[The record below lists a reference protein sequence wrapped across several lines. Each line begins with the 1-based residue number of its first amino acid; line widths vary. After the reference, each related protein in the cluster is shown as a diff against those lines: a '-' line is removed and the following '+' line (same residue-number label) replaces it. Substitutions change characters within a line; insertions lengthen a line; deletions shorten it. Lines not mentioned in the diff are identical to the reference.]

1 MSTPA
6 PPVDGPRSDL
16 RPGWR
21 IGRPSTQVVLSIAV
35 AMLIVMG
42 GVGTVT
48 WLQGHAGN
56 SDESVPVGAEL
67 TADAHWVG
75 TLGRESLA
83 RPDARSAVLAEHA
96 RVEVDYS
103 AVLADLSRVHVRQ
116 GEIQRLRRDF
126 VVFDQLTDRVIS
138 LTTEQP
144 VASRLMAR

>member
-6 PPVDGPRSDL
+6 PPVAGPRSDL
-16 RPGWR
+16 RPGRR

-48 WLQGHAGN
+48 WLQVHAGH
-56 SDESVPVGAEL
+56 SDEALHLVAEL
-67 TADAHWVG
+67 TADAHWVD
-75 TLGRESLA
+75 TLGWESLA
-83 RPDARSAVLAEHA
+83 RPDAREAVLAEHA

-116 GEIQRLRRDF
+116 GEI
-126 VVFDQLTDRVIS
+126 
-138 LTTEQP
+138 P
-144 VASRLMAR
+144 W